1 VTVVLAKDDT
11 LESAGYEVWPTAI
24 AGKDYASVHLSAKGD
39 SCLLMRYEMEDADT
53 VRVLS
58 MEEAPVAADVR
69 AGVVAG
75 GVVEPKAPADP
86 KGPPTVTLDVP
97 TGVLRAY
104 LEKRGDGIYRRDR
117 PLVLR
122 RLRLD

>member
-39 SCLLMRYEMEDADT
+39 SCLLMRYE
-53 VRVLS
+53 